1 MRPISR
7 RQAVLTGALAGPLA
21 SVLVFRSA
29 RAEAASGAAAALSS
43 VPEGLRFAQLHGG
56 SPLGLLGTDRD
67 GGLWA
72 LEPAQGASRR
82 LAEGLHPS
90 TPLASGHGRIA
101 ARLADGR
108 LWVWEAGAGT
118 AQQSVDGR
126 LAPHAGLCIL
136 PQAVISVAAA
146 DQRLVRFEPD
156 GAGRWRPVA
165 RSQEAI
171 LPDARPFQV
180 DLDGRGDGGHV
191 LVLAGPDD
199 QRYRHAVLGDAV
211 EATRVLWLERHSL
224 VVLRALELPAPHVI
238 EDIAPRPVVLPNRR
252 PAIGLL
258 TVRAGPAGG
267 QLALLDADPV
277 HPERIRLAALGDP
290 VGGFHRWLAPTTDG
304 GHLAAVHTPH
314 IGGVLQTY
322 AVQGQRLV
330 SERRTTQVST
340 HAIGAR
346 ETDLAVWLRGRL
358 VLPSQDRRSLL
369 VLRAGADWG
378 EEAVLPL
385 PAPVVQATT
394 LRDGSAW
401 VGLLDDGRVWMAR
414 VGEALPATPR

>member
-7 RQAVLTGALAGPLA
+7 RRSVLTGALAASLA
-21 SVLVFRSA
+21 SVLALRSG
-29 RAEAASGAAAALSS
+29 RAGATRAAATALPGL
-43 VPEGLRFAQLHGG
+43 PEGLRFAQLHGG

-72 LEPAQGASRR
+72 LEPTQGASRR
-82 LAEGLHPS
+82 LGEGLHPS
-90 TPLASGHGRIA
+90 TPLASGHGRVA

-108 LWVWEAGAGT
+108 LGVWNAGAST
-118 AQQSVDGR
+118 AQRSVDGR

-136 PQAVISVAAA
+136 PQAVIGVAEK
-146 DQRLVRFEPD
+146 DSRVMRFEPD

-165 RSQEAI
+165 QSAEAV

-180 DLDGRGDGGHV
+180 DLDGRGDGGHL

-211 EATRVLWLERHSL
+211 EATLVLWLERHSL
-224 VVLRALELPAPHVI
+224 EVLRALELPAPHVI
-238 EDIAPRPVVLPNRR
+238 EDIAPRPVVLPDRR

-277 HPERIRLAALGDP
+277 HADRIRLAALADP

-304 GHLAAVHTPH
+304 DHLAAVHTPH
-314 IGGVLQTY
+314 IGGVLHTY
-322 AVQGQRLV
+322 ALQGQRLV
-330 SERRTTQVST
+330 SERRTAQVST

-358 VLPSQDRRSLL
+358 LLPSQDRRSLV

-378 EEAVLPL
+378 QEAVLPL
-385 PAPVVQATT
+385 PAPVVQATP